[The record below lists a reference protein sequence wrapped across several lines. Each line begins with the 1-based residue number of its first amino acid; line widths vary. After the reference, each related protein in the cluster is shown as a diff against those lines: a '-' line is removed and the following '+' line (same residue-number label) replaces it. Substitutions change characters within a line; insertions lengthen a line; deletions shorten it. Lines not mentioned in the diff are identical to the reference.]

1 MQLSNYLKIYP
12 YSEEPGYFLL
22 FSTKRA
28 STILLHESVLK
39 SIEEGNLSSDDKET
53 LLSLGFLVTDREE
66 EKRDILS
73 LFDNAFKGIKLS
85 TLMVYMN
92 LDCNLACRYCYEG
105 GMKGSFYMSPE
116 TADLLI
122 TLIESHFN
130 EGRSVHIDI
139 SGGEPLLSIERIKY
153 ISERCMSSAKKRG
166 LKYTFNLITNGTL
179 LTKKNVEELTALGLK
194 GAKVTLDGPK
204 ENHNLYRPFK
214 SGSGSFDTI
223 IRNIKDACE
232 IITLQIGGNFEQK
245 NYREFPR
252 LLDYLIKEGI
262 TPEKI
267 SLVKFVPIIKTG
279 GEFGLPEFS
288 NACASIN
295 EPWLF
300 EIGLFH
306 REEILKRGFYS
317 PKIKPSICLIDSPDD
332 IIVNYDGTLYKC
344 PAFIGWKGL
353 DVGDLRTGIKDYR
366 ESHHLD
372 VWKKD
377 ECLDCEYLPLCFG
390 GCKYMK
396 LLRDGKIDDVDCKK
410 PYLDATLEAFIKQDI
425 KYRLKA
431 DSV

>member
-39 SIEEGNLSSDDKET
+39 SIEEGNLSPDDKET

-204 ENHNLYRPFK
+204 
-214 SGSGSFDTI
+214 
-223 IRNIKDACE
+223 
-232 IITLQIGGNFEQK
+232 
-245 NYREFPR
+245 
-252 LLDYLIKEGI
+252 
-262 TPEKI
+262 
-267 SLVKFVPIIKTG
+267 
-279 GEFGLPEFS
+279 
-288 NACASIN
+288 
-295 EPWLF
+295 
-300 EIGLFH
+300 
-306 REEILKRGFYS
+306 
-317 PKIKPSICLIDSPDD
+317 
-332 IIVNYDGTLYKC
+332 
-344 PAFIGWKGL
+344 
-353 DVGDLRTGIKDYR
+353 
-366 ESHHLD
+366 
-372 VWKKD
+372 
-377 ECLDCEYLPLCFG
+377 
-390 GCKYMK
+390 
-396 LLRDGKIDDVDCKK
+396 
-410 PYLDATLEAFIKQDI
+410 
-425 KYRLKA
+425 
-431 DSV
+431 